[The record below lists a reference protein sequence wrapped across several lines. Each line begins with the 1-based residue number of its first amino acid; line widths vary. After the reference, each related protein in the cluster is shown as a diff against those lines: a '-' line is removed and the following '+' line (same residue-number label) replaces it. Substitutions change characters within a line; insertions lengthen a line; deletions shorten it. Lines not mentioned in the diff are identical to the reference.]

1 MAPDAPAA
9 AQLQRKRTSMTQLTE
24 ELEKARKAS
33 GLSQEA
39 LATQA
44 GLSRMTVQRI
54 ESGQIDP
61 RLSTLLEM
69 ARVLGLELM
78 PVPASLRPQLED
90 LVRSAGGLAGDV
102 APAGLAR

>member
-1 MAPDAPAA
+1 MI
-9 AQLQRKRTSMTQLTE
+9 QLTE
-24 ELEKARKAS
+24 ELEKARKAA

-39 LATQA
+39 LATRA

-69 ARVLGLELM
+69 ARALGLELM
-78 PVPASLRPQLED
+78 PVPAALRPQLED
-90 LVRSAGGLAGDV
+90 FVRSGGRLLGQ
-102 APAGLAR
+102 PAGVGAPPSIAQSLADDSR